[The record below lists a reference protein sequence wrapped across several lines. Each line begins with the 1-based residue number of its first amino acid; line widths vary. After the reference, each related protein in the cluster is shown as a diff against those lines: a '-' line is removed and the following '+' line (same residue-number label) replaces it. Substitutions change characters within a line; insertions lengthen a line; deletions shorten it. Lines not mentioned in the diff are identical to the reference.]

1 MRLLA
6 ASVLVA
12 AALAPVAAAAP
23 PSVVTHTDVDSTR
36 TLGVCGFPITSHS
49 EGVFTVWEYF
59 DDAGR
64 LVRERLHVERSFTVT
79 LTNPANG
86 KSISSVLGGP
96 VFNEF
101 APDGTQTQ
109 TVAGRERLFF
119 VRGQGPV
126 AMEVGR
132 IVFVV
137 DPTGNETIPFAT
149 PHWDVDIFPELCA
162 YLA

>member
-6 ASVLVA
+6 ASLLVA
-12 AALAPVAAAAP
+12 AALAPVASAAP
-23 PSVVTHTDVDSTR
+23 PDVVTHTPIDSTR

-101 APDGTQTQ
+101 SPDGTQTQ
-109 TVAGRERLFF
+109 TVAGRERLFIA
-119 VRGQGPV
+119 RGDGPV